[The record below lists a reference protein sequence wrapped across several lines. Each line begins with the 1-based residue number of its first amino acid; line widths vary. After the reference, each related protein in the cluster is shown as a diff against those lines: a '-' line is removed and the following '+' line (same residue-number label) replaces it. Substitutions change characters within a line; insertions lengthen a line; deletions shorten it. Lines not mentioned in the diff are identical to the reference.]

1 MRSTRLTA
9 ISLFTAIILLNSPAG
24 HTQSWGSDQ
33 GAQVKV
39 EQLTFERERT
49 RVDSVGTAQAIRSV
63 SIYPAV
69 ADEMTQVNFSA
80 GDKVEAGAILVKLD
94 ARRQEIAV
102 ARATLEL
109 MDAERTLDRLKQSR
123 ENGAVPQSDVDE
135 AEIARDLIEVQLD
148 EAETNLEDRMIR
160 APFAGV
166 VGITDV
172 EVGDRV
178 TTTTM
183 ITTLDKR
190 DQLLVDFRA
199 PEAAAELLQSKAQL
213 SVQPW
218 QNRSAEIPAKVV
230 NVDSRIDSASRTL
243 RAQAVIDNQDD
254 LYRPG
259 MSFRVRLQI
268 QGDSYAVIPESA
280 LSWGADSAYVW
291 IADDKEAKRVE
302 VQIKQRLEGRILVA
316 GELSL
321 GDVLIT
327 EGIQSLRNGQSVIFN
342 DEQVGG
348 E

>member
-1 MRSTRLTA
+1 MRSTRLIA
-9 ISLFTAIILLNSPAG
+9 ISLFTVVTMMNSNLG
-24 HTQSWGSDQ
+24 YTQTWGSDQ

-39 EQLTFERERT
+39 EQLTFEREHT
-49 RVDSVGTAQAIRSV
+49 RVDAVGTAQAIRSV
-63 SIYPAV
+63 TIYPAV
-69 ADEMTQVNFSA
+69 ADEVTEVNFSA
-80 GDKVEAGAILVKLD
+80 GDKVEAGTVLVKLD

-109 MDAERTLDRLKQSR
+109 MDAERTLERLRESR
-123 ENGAVPQSDVDE
+123 KNGAVPQSDVDQ

-148 EAETNLEDRMIR
+148 EAETELEDRMIR
-160 APFAGV
+160 APFTGV

-172 EVGDRV
+172 EVGDRI

-199 PEAAAELLQSKAQL
+199 PEAASELLRSRAQL

-218 QNRSAEIPAKVV
+218 QNRSAEIPAKIA

-243 RAQAVIDNQDD
+243 RAQAVIENEDD

-316 GELSL
+316 GNLSL
-321 GDVLIT
+321 GDVLIV
-327 EGIQSLRNGQSVIFN
+327 EGIQSLRNGQSVIF
-342 DEQVGG
+342 DDAQVGS

>member
-1 MRSTRLTA
+1 MRLTRLLA
-9 ISLFTAIILLNSPAG
+9 ISLFTTAIMMNSPVG

-69 ADEMTQVNFSA
+69 ADEVTQVNFNA
-80 GDKVEAGAILVKLD
+80 GDKVEAGAVLVKLD

-199 PEAAAELLQSKAQL
+199 PEAASELLRNRAEL

-218 QNRSAEIPAKVV
+218 QNRSAEIPAKVI

-342 DEQVGG
+342 DEQVGSD
-348 E
+348 